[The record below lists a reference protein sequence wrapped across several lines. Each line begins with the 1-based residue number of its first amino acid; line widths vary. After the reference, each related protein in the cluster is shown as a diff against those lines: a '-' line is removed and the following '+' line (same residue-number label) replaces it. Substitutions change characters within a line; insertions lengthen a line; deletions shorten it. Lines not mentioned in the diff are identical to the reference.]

1 MNHSGAA
8 AGIYWWGLQKRNW
21 PLSGEQ
27 LDAESMHD
35 AVFAANKPS
44 EDGRAKVAYY
54 SQRVATCDPPLLS

>member
-8 AGIYWWGLQKRNW
+8 AGIYWWGLQKM
-21 PLSGEQ
+21 SGER
-27 LDAESMHD
+27 LDADWMHD

-54 SQRVATCDPPLLS
+54 SQRVVTCDPPTA